1 MTDELTVLDFN
12 QLHTHS
18 CASKRDAL
26 SKVSDLVS
34 EAKKLGQR
42 AVAVTDHG
50 VLHSIP
56 ELFRECA
63 KQGIKPI
70 AGAEL
75 YLCEDVNDPDCKT
88 NYHQLLLA
96 INETGW
102 KNLMKLSSEAFHH
115 FHNRPRIDWAMMEKY
130 SEGIIATSSCLSGVI
145 PTVFKTGGSHLV
157 AHDYLNRYLDIF
169 GDRFYLEIQP
179 TPIPEQQ
186 VVNKALVVL
195 AKQRGVPL
203 VVTGD
208 VHYAKQEDYKAHQG
222 MLALG
227 WSKKLKH
234 PDEPAYP
241 CEEHYWMK
249 PGELILEEFV
259 AQGFDR
265 ETIITAIN
273 NTGVIVDR
281 VDFTLE
287 KKKDLLP
294 EFPLPQ
300 GVTDKNRYIGD
311 LVKEGMMRKYKPVT
325 QEVVDRIKFELDVIR
340 EKGYVDYFLVVA
352 DAIKWCKEQGII
364 VNPRGSVG
372 GSVVAYCLDIT
383 EIDSIKYHLYFERF
397 LDVTRFKMPD
407 VDLDCES
414 ARRGELLDYL
424 RGKYGTDKVCQV
436 TNYGRMTAKLSF
448 KNACQVYDIPFKES
462 KRITELVDDAPKMS
476 IEKARKLNPEL
487 VHFMDKSTERFEQ
500 KDNKGTFVTAREISW
515 MAQKF
520 ERVMD
525 KLGKHAGGV
534 LIASEPIAD
543 YFPTYLP
550 DHLDTNTVVCQ
561 WDKDDLEEQGG
572 VKFDF
577 LGLKTLGTVG
587 LAVKSIK
594 EEYGIDIDY
603 REIMRTPDDP
613 KVFELIAT
621 GKTQNMF
628 QFGSNMMQNLCQRVK
643 PNNIMDIVAIN
654 SLGRPAALN
663 SGDTNRWIDIRNG
676 LSEEVY
682 SHPDEVQVTGET
694 KGVIA
699 YQEHVMKLVN
709 VFAGWTLGKGDSLRK
724 KSVEE
729 LEAMRDEFVGDCIE
743 NFEHRIKAIEVDIFR
758 NQMDELWSRI
768 VAYSGYGFNKA
779 HAVEYSLMTY
789 MSAWLELY
797 YPAHWLAAVMTVKM
811 DKKEKVAQGLA
822 DIKSNGFDFNP
833 PDINKSELIFTAH
846 NNKITFPLS
855 VINGVGDKAV
865 ESILEERSK
874 QPFTS
879 LEDILSRIPK
889 RQLNAKVMK
898 GLIFAGAFDSLYPY
912 WDRQMI
918 YARYMNLKGS
928 TKKQLEELEDMEW
941 DDTVKANWEKELL
954 GVYISAHP
962 LQKYHFRNW
971 QQFQE
976 GGNAL
981 VGGIITKVKAFNDKK
996 GKRMAFV
1003 SLDTYQGQR
1012 EVVVFSST
1020 YAKFESLLVVDQVV
1034 MIDGKKQNESL
1045 LANSIKTLSV

>member
-88 NYHQLLLA
+88 NYHQLLIA

-102 KNLMKLSSEAFHH
+102 KNLMRLSSEAFHH

-145 PTVFKTGGSHLV
+145 PKRIIEGGIHQ
-157 AHDYLNRYLDIF
+157 AEEAIQMYGEIF

-179 TPIPEQQ
+179 TPILEQQ
-186 VVNKALVVL
+186 IVNRELVRL
-195 AKQRGVPL
+195 AKKTNTPL
-203 VVTGD
+203 VATGD

-259 AQGFDR
+259 DQGFDR

-281 VDFTLE
+281 IDFTLE

-294 EFPLPQ
+294 EFPLPE
-300 GVTDKNRYIGD
+300 GYTDKNRYIGD
-311 LVKEGMMRKYKPVT
+311 LVKEGMLRKYKPVT
-325 QEVVDRIKFELDVIR
+325 KEVVDRIKFELDVIR

-352 DAIKWCKEQGII
+352 DAIKHGKKIGII
-364 VNPRGSVG
+364 FAPGRGSGG

-383 EIDSIKYHLYFERF
+383 EVDPLEYGLYFERF
-397 LDVTRFKMPD
+397 LDLTRMKMPD
-407 VDLDCES
+407 VDTDVEDV
-414 ARRGELLDYL
+414 RRYELINYL
-424 RGKYGTDKVCQV
+424 RSKYGTDKVSQV
-436 TNYGRMTAKLSF
+436 ANYGRMTARLAF
-448 KNACQVYDIPFKES
+448 KNACMVYDIPFKEA
-462 KRITELVDDAPKMS
+462 KRITELVDNSPGMT
-476 IEKARKLNPEL
+476 IEKARSLNQEL
-487 VHFMDKSTERFEQ
+487 VYFMDTCSDKFKQ
-500 KDNKGTFVTAREISW
+500 KDNDAFVSAREISW

-520 ERVMD
+520 EGVID

-550 DHLDTNTVVCQ
+550 DHNDPDTVVSQ
-561 WDKDDLEEQGG
+561 WDKDDLEQLGG

-577 LGLKTLGTVG
+577 LGLKTLRMIG
-587 LAVKSIK
+587 LAVKSIEAEHGVK
-594 EEYGIDIDY
+594 IDPN
-603 REIMRTPDDP
+603 EIMRSPKDP
-613 KVFELIAT
+613 KVYELIST

-628 QFGSNMMQNLCQRVK
+628 QFGSSMMQGLCQRVA
-643 PNNIMDIVAIN
+643 PTQFMDIVAIT

-663 SGDTNRWIDIRNG
+663 SGDTQRWIDIRNG

-694 KGVIA
+694 KGIIA
-699 YQEHVMKLVN
+699 FQEHVMRLVN

-729 LEAMRDEFVGDCIE
+729 LEAMRDQFVFDACDHNNTTIASEFAD
-743 NFEHRIKAIEVDIFR
+743 
-758 NQMDELWSRI
+758 QMDELWSRI
-768 VAYSGYGFNKA
+768 IAYSGYGFNKS
-779 HAVEYSLMTY
+779 HAVAYSMITY
-789 MSAWLELY
+789 MTGWLEVY
-797 YPAHWLAAVMTVKM
+797 YPAHWLAAIMSTKM
-811 DKKEKVAQGLA
+811 GDKEVIAQGLA
-822 DIKSNGFDFNP
+822 DIKANGFDFNP
-833 PDINKSELIFTAH
+833 PDINKSDLIFTAH

-865 ESILEERSK
+865 QSILEERYK

-879 LEDILSRIPK
+879 LEDILSRVPK

-898 GLIFAGAFDSLYPY
+898 GLIFAGAFDSLYPELNRFAIFSKY
-912 WDRQMI
+912 INIKGGSANSIAKEIDRVVPSW
-918 YARYMNLKGS
+918 G
-928 TKKQLEELEDMEW
+928 
-941 DDTVKANWEKELL
+941 DTVKADFEKELL

-971 QQFQE
+971 QEFQE
-976 GGNAL
+976 GGQAL
-981 VGGIITKVKAFNDKK
+981 VGGIITKVKSFNDKK
-996 GKRMAFV
+996 GNRMAFV

-1012 EVVVFSST
+1012 EIVVFSST

-1034 MIDGKKQNESL
+1034 MVDGKKQNESL